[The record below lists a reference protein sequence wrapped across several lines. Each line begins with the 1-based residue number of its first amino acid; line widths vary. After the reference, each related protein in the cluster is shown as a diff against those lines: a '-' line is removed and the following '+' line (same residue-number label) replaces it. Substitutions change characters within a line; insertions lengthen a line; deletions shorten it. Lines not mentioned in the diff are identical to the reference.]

1 MGAML
6 TGIAPDFLD
15 QVLAQVASAPS
26 CIHEALAQNL
36 RAAFPGRH
44 LSVCND
50 DDIPPRLKP
59 AAENTACLIYY
70 VASGAHCLS
79 LTDDAAAATG
89 IVVALR
95 GEDD

>member
-1 MGAML
+1 MM
-6 TGIAPDFLD
+6 TGVTPEFIAD
-15 QVLAQVASAPS
+15 VLARVGAAATVA
-26 CIHEALAQNL
+26 HEALAQAL

-44 LSVCND
+44 ISVCGE

-59 AAENTACLIYY
+59 AAENAACLIYY
-70 VASGAHCLS
+70 VASGEHCLS
-79 LTDDAAAATG
+79 LTDDPAAATG

>member
-1 MGAML
+1 MM

-15 QVLAQVASAPS
+15 QVLHHVAGAPS
-26 CIHEALAQNL
+26 RIHEMLAQSL
-36 RAAFPGRH
+36 REVFPGKH

-59 AAENTACLIYY
+59 AAENAVCLIYY
-70 VASGAHCLS
+70 VATGEHCLS
-79 LTDDAAAATG
+79 LTNDAEAATG